1 MVHLPA
7 PGPTSV
13 RTTGDYYQW
22 LVAWEACLTLLRENA
37 ARSHNPVRA
46 VGVELDGVGN
56 LDDVVMLRDVPPSTY
71 KQVKYAV
78 DSATPVNVEYL
89 TKPSNSGGPS
99 ILKKI
104 ARTWKQLTADGGSVE
119 LHLVTNRAADPA
131 DDLVKVC
138 DARTGLL
145 MPKAGVGGDKSDRG
159 KARARWA
166 EEAALT
172 ETELLDLLSVLH
184 FDLSVNMVKYQE
196 YLQLLMAVAGLHND
210 QRALEAGAGWVAKMV
225 RDGQRELTLA
235 MVESA
240 VTELGLEAGPA
251 RAVLS
256 IATLKP
262 DPMAPDADHAIDWVD
277 RFESESEYTKRRPLS
292 PNTWAQLQADIE
304 AAPGRLPAGTT
315 AVSVT
320 GSIRLAPAFLVGTT
334 FRMVTG
340 TDLAALQRGR
350 AGSELWSTNDPFET
364 PLAPEVAEY
373 ELGQGDEIAVAIAVA
388 TEITSDVLEY
398 LREQNLPV
406 GKLIVFAPPSG
417 KANDGS
423 VHGSTAANALAVG
436 IRDHLRRSTRRV
448 QRMHLFLACPMGLA
462 VLLGNRWNRLC
473 QTVVYEDIKIGD
485 GYEAAFT
492 VEA

>member
-1 MVHLPA
+1 MAHLPA
-7 PGPTSV
+7 AGPTSV

-22 LVAWEACLTLLRENA
+22 LVAWEGCLTLLRENA
-37 ARSHNPVRA
+37 TRSHNPVRT

-56 LDDVVMLRDVPPSTY
+56 LDDVVLLRDAPPNTY

-78 DSATPVNVEYL
+78 DSATPVNEGYL
-89 TKPSNSGGPS
+89 TKPSAKGGPS

-104 ARTWKQLTADGGSVE
+104 ARTWKGLTADDGSAD
-119 LHLVTNRAADPA
+119 LRLVTNRAADPE
-131 DDLVKVC
+131 DDLMAGR

-145 MPKAGVGGDKSDRG
+145 MPKAAVGGSNSLRG

-166 EEAALT
+166 QEAGMT
-172 ETELLDLLSVLH
+172 EAELIDLLSVLR
-184 FDLSVNMVKYQE
+184 FDLPLDMVWYQE
-196 YLQLLMAVAGLHND
+196 NLRLLMAVTGLRHD
-210 QRALEAGAGWVAKMV
+210 QRALEEGADWVARMV
-225 RDGQRELTLA
+225 REGSRELTMA
-235 MVESA
+235 MIEAA
-240 VTELGLEAGPA
+240 VTELDLKAGPA

-262 DPMAPDADHAIDWVD
+262 DPLASDADHAIDWID
-277 RFESESEYTKRRPLS
+277 RFDGDSDYTKRRPL
-292 PNTWAQLQADIE
+292 PPHTWAQLQADIE

-350 AGSELWSTNDPFET
+350 AGSQLWSTNDPFIAAQT
-364 PLAPEVAEY
+364 PGVTEY
-373 ELGQGDEIAVAIAVA
+373 EIGQGDEIAVAIAVA
-388 TEITSDVLEY
+388 TDPTEDVLEY

-406 GKLIVFAPPSG
+406 SKLIVLTPPSG
-417 KANDGS
+417 TANDGS
-423 VHGSTAANALAVG
+423 VPDSTAANALAVG

-448 QRMHLFLACPMGLA
+448 RRMHLFLACPMGLA

-473 QTVVYEDIKIGD
+473 QTIVYEDIKIDD

-492 VEA
+492 IEA

>member
-1 MVHLPA
+1 MAHLPA

-46 VGVELDGVGN
+46 VGVELDGAGN
-56 LDDVVMLRDVPPSTY
+56 LDDVVLLRDVPPSTY

-78 DSATPVNVEYL
+78 DSATPVNEEYL
-89 TKPSNSGGPS
+89 TKPSTSDGPS

-104 ARTWKQLTADGGSVE
+104 ARTWKELTVENGSTD
-119 LHLVTNRAADPA
+119 LRLVTNRAGDPT
-131 DDLVKVC
+131 DSLVAGR

-145 MPKAGVGGDKSDRG
+145 MPKAAMGGPRSERG

-166 EEAALT
+166 QEAGLT
-172 ETELLDLLSVLH
+172 EAELLDLLSVLR
-184 FDLSVNMVKYQE
+184 FDLPLDMTWYQE
-196 YLQLLMAVAGLHND
+196 HMRLMMAIAGLRND
-210 QRALEAGAGWVAKMV
+210 QRALEEGAAWVAMMV
-225 RDGQRELTLA
+225 RDGRRKLTLSMIEA
-235 MVESA
+235 A
-240 VTELGLEAGPA
+240 VARLDLNAGPA

-256 IATLKP
+256 VSTLTP
-262 DPMAPDADHAIDWVD
+262 DPMTPQADHAIDWVD
-277 RFESESEYTKRRPLS
+277 RFEGDSAYTKRRPLA
-292 PNTWAQLQADIE
+292 PNTWAELQADIE
-304 AAPGRLPAGTT
+304 AAPRHLPAGTT

-340 TDLAALQRGR
+340 TDLAAVQRGQ
-350 AGSELWSTNDPFET
+350 LWSTTDPFDT
-364 PLAPEVAEY
+364 ALAPGVAEH
-373 ELGQGDEIAVAIAVA
+373 EISQGDDLAVAIAIA
-388 TEITSDVLEY
+388 TDPTEDVLEY
-398 LREQNLPV
+398 LREQSLSV
-406 GKLIVFAPPSG
+406 AKLIVLTPPG
-417 KANDGS
+417 GTAKDGS
-423 VHGSTAANALAVG
+423 VSDSAAANALAVG
-436 IRDHLRRSTRRV
+436 IRDYLRRSTRRV
-448 QRMHLFLACPMGLA
+448 HRMHLFLACPMGLA

-473 QTVVYEDIKIGD
+473 QTVVYEDIKINE

>member
-1 MVHLPA
+1 MAHLPA

-56 LDDVVMLRDVPPSTY
+56 LDDVVLLRDVPPNTY

-78 DSATPVNVEYL
+78 DSATPVNEEYL
-89 TKPSNSGGPS
+89 TKPSVTGGPS
-99 ILKKI
+99 ILRKI
-104 ARTWKQLTADGGSVE
+104 AKTWKVLTADGGSAD
-119 LHLVTNRAADPA
+119 LRLVTNRAADPK
-131 DDLVKVC
+131 DDLVAHR

-145 MPKAGVGGDKSDRG
+145 MPKAAVGGARSDRA
-159 KARARWA
+159 KARTRWA
-166 EEAALT
+166 KEAGLT
-172 ETELLDLLSVLH
+172 EAELIDLLSVLR
-184 FDLSVNMVKYQE
+184 FDLPLDMVWYQE
-196 YLQLLMAVAGLHND
+196 NLRLLMAVTGLRHD
-210 QRALEAGAGWVAKMV
+210 QRALEEGVGWVAKMV
-225 RDGQRELTLA
+225 RDGRRELTLA
-235 MVESA
+235 IIEAGVA
-240 VTELGLEAGPA
+240 ELNLKAGPA

-262 DPMAPDADHAIDWVD
+262 DPLAPDADHAIDWVD
-277 RFESESEYTKRRPLS
+277 RFDGDSDYTKRRPLS

-304 AAPGRLPAGTT
+304 TAPGRLPAGTT

-340 TDLAALQRGR
+340 TDLAAVQRGR
-350 AGSELWSTNDPFET
+350 AGSQLWSTNDPFET
-364 PLAPEVAEY
+364 ALAPRVLEH
-373 ELGQGDEIAVAIAVA
+373 GIGKGDEIAVAIAVA
-388 TEITSDVLEY
+388 MNPTEDVLEY

-406 GKLIVFAPPSG
+406 GKLIVLTPPSG
-417 KANDGS
+417 TANDGS
-423 VHGSTAANALAVG
+423 IPDSTAANALAVG
-436 IRDHLRRSTRRV
+436 IRDHLRRSTRKVR
-448 QRMHLFLACPMGLA
+448 RMHLFLACPMGLA

-473 QTVVYEDIKIGD
+473 QTVVYEDIKIDD